1 MSSTVYKNES
11 KCSKIQPENPNIPD
25 LAFEN
30 SSESSK
36 DHCAK
41 S

>member
-1 MSSTVYKNES
+1 MNKNDPS
-11 KCSKIQPENPNIPD
+11 CSKIQPENPNIPD

-30 SSESSK
+30 SSDSISE
-36 DHCAK
+36 HCAK